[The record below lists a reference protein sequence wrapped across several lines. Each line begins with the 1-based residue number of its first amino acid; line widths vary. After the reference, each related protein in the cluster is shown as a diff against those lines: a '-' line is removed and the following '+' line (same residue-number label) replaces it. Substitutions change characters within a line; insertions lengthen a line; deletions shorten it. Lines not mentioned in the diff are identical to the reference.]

1 MWKKIDTIK
10 LETPQD
16 LLAMLSLTI
25 ATKPQSTTMYSFSTS
40 QENVTYLI
48 NQHTLP
54 FYNPNILQEAR
65 NIKAWDKVKN

>member
-1 MWKKIDTIK
+1 MWKKIDTVK

-16 LLAMLSLTI
+16 LLAMLSLII

-40 QENVTYLI
+40 QKNIIYLI

-54 FYNPNILQEAR
+54 FYSPDILQEAK
-65 NIKAWDKVKN
+65 NIKTWDKVKN